1 MQSAEAFLT
10 SPQLGVGV
18 ERPVWNKKYKLR
30 VTSKTTGKKV
40 DINFSFKQKSVNTDK
55 LIPTNQTT
63 NPIRG
68 TAINQIVGT
77 VVGSI
82 GAFKP

>member
-10 SPQLGVGV
+10 SPELGMGL
-18 ERPVWNKKYKLR
+18 ETPVWSKKFKLR

-68 TAINQIVGT
+68 TVINELVGT